1 VHALPVEMSF
11 LMGTALSAVNASALL
26 GSTHSCVITTSRDV
40 KCIGFNAYG
49 QTDVPS
55 SMHGSAVYVCA
66 GSRHTC
72 ALVQSGASTSSTC
85 WGDTDAGISVSN
97 ARQLS
102 CGDSHT
108 CALMNDGTVVCSGS
122 NLQSQLEVPADI
134 VNATSLSAGWFHTCA
149 LVQGVSTAS
158 VKCWG
163 DDTHKQLAPSFN
175 MSAIVSVMSG
185 NAYSCSGNTSGDV
198 LCWGNENP
206 TSSPI
211 PMASRSAS
219 HSPTHSFGYSQSTTH
234 SAAATAAVTPST
246 VATAAITPSAAVTA
260 AITSSAAA
268 TATTTISAAAT
279 SPPST
284 SYCYNA
290 PIPFNTA
297 SGFPAVAVI
306 LQCPSGQ
313 TFSHVSWASYGVFDG
328 GCANYWDS
336 STSVSQYD
344 AGTLSNSARCS
355 NEDVL
360 TVFSNACTYA
370 VASASCYYSSGM
382 LCNVNIRTPGVCCY
396 LCQCMPGVVA
406 IFLSVCGKSCGA
418 AVTTITDPCSY
429 NQQDTKLLGEQELLL

>member
-1 VHALPVEMSF
+1 
-11 LMGTALSAVNASALL
+11 
-26 GSTHSCVITTSRDV
+26 
-40 KCIGFNAYG
+40 
-49 QTDVPS
+49 
-55 SMHGSAVYVCA
+55 
-66 GSRHTC
+66 
-72 ALVQSGASTSSTC
+72 
-85 WGDTDAGISVSN
+85 
-97 ARQLS
+97 
-102 CGDSHT
+102 
-108 CALMNDGTVVCSGS
+108 
-122 NLQSQLEVPADI
+122 
-134 VNATSLSAGWFHTCA
+134 
-149 LVQGVSTAS
+149 
-158 VKCWG
+158 
-163 DDTHKQLAPSFN
+163 
-175 MSAIVSVMSG
+175 
-185 NAYSCSGNTSGDV
+185 V

-211 PMASRSAS
+211 PTASRSPS
-219 HSPTHSFGYSQSTTH
+219 PSPTHSFGYSQSTTH

-246 VATAAITPSAAVTA
+246 VATAAVTPSAAVTA

-268 TATTTISAAAT
+268 TAATTISAAAT
-279 SPPST
+279 SPPYT

-382 LCNVNIRTPGVCCY
+382 LCDVDAYTQGVCCF
-396 LCQCMPGVVA
+396 CQCMPGVIIIVLYD
-406 IFLSVCGKSCGA
+406 ISCGA